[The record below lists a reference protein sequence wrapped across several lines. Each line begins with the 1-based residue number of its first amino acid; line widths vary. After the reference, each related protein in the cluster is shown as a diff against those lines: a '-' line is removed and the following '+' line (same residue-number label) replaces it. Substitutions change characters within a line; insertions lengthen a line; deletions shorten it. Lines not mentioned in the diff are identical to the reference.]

1 VNTINGEAVVIY
13 EEISCAGGD
22 GNEDVIVASLLAN
35 NSTISITRSTSILAE
50 SVGSIT
56 FDSANPTQLVLQG
69 TGGQNSQTVST
80 LVLEVNGVLGN
91 PIAQQNVTFSLN
103 TQTGG
108 LSLSPASRITD
119 SQGQVCS
126 EVTSSNVPTSVRVTA
141 DVVTN

>member
-69 TGGQNSQTVST
+69 NRRTK
-80 LVLEVNGVLGN
+80 
-91 PIAQQNVTFSLN
+91 
-103 TQTGG
+103 
-108 LSLSPASRITD
+108 
-119 SQGQVCS
+119 
-126 EVTSSNVPTSVRVTA
+126 
-141 DVVTN
+141 